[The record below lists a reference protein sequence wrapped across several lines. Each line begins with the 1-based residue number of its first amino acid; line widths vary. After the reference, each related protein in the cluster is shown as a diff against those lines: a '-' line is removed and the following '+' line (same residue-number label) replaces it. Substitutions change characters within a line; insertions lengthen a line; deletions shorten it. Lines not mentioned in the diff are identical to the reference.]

1 MPSSLDTIS
10 SPIIVGDKIPIS
22 SSSFPPTF
30 IDRIPTNCIIP
41 IFDRITEV
49 ITGLDDNK
57 AFNFDYTNTI
67 FSTPKNSLDVE
78 VYSTNFDSSELVV

>member
-30 IDRIPTNCIIP
+30 IDRIPTNCVIP

-49 ITGLDDNK
+49 ITGLVD
-57 AFNFDYTNTI
+57 FDYTNTI